1 MQAFK
6 LTVAYDG
13 TDFAGWQVQLKH
25 KTVASC
31 LQNAFYRTFNQKISL
46 LGASRTDAGVHA
58 LGQIAKFKANL
69 KLNDNKILEI
79 WNRRLPKSILIRKL
93 EKVSPD
99 FHPHKNVL
107 QKTYYYNIFI
117 QRPLPFIARYGWL
130 YHFINLV
137 DMQKFDKALQLYIG
151 EHDFASFCKIEEKN
165 KSTIKTI
172 DSITLAKL
180 EKFNV
185 IQVKIKG
192 KSFLRFQIRRMI
204 GYALDVARKKTMPLD
219 YLKDI
224 LNHPNPKQKLL
235 KAEGCGLILRKV
247 DYKNE
252 SDFKK

>member
-1 MQAFK
+1 MRTFK

-25 KTVASC
+25 KTIASC

-58 LGQIAKFKANL
+58 LGQVAKFKADL
-69 KLNDNKILEI
+69 KLSNDKILEI
-79 WNRRLPKSILIRKL
+79 WNRHLPKSILIRKL
-93 EKVSPD
+93 ETISND

-107 QKTYYYNIFI
+107 QKTYYYNLFL

-130 YHFINLV
+130 YHFINQV
-137 DMQKFDKALQLYIG
+137 DVQKFDRALQLYIG
-151 EHDFASFCKIEEKN
+151 EHDFASFCKMEEKH
-165 KSTIKTI
+165 KSTVRTI
-172 DSITLAKL
+172 DRITLNKL
-180 EKFNV
+180 EKFNAL
-185 IQVKIKG
+185 QVTIKG

-204 GYALDVARKKTMPLD
+204 GYALDVSRKKATSLD
-219 YLKDI
+219 YLKEI

-247 DYKNE
+247 DYKNG